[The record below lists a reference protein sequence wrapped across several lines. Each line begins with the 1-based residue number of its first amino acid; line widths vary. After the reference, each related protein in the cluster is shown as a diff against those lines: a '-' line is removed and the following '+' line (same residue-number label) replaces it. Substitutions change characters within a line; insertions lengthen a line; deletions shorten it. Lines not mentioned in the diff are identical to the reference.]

1 MWKSCDWNAVHKAL
15 MEASL
20 ILIIFYLLRQRYH
33 QSNLKWTK
41 KNSWKEESCKR
52 TKTEYW
58 YGIIATLELKDLIA
72 TSEDTSLM
80 TLLNNSNILQILQ
93 ISVSNE
99 LEEFYWKLNSCYR
112 LLILLSMRVMDPIIY
127 NSSFGFSLQGQW

>member
-1 MWKSCDWNAVHKAL
+1 MLSTKQWWKPLWFWLFSIYWGNVTISPIWNEL
-15 MEASL
+15 E
-20 ILIIFYLLRQRYH
+20 
-33 QSNLKWTK
+33 

-52 TKTEYW
+52 TKREYW
-58 YGIIATLELKDLIA
+58 YGIIATLELKDLIT
-72 TSEDTSLM
+72 TSEDASLM

-112 LLILLSMRVMDPIIY
+112 LLILLSMTVMDPIIY